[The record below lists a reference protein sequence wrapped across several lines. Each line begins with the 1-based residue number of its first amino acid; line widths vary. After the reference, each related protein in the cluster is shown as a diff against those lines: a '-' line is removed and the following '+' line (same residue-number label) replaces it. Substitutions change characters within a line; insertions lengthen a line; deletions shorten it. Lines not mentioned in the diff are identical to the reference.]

1 MSIVRLAILA
11 AVGAIA
17 FDAWRKG
24 RALQKPPAAF
34 AKGQGA
40 PGNATQI
47 RDAGPEAMRDPTDRD
62 WTEED
67 EDGDE
72 SFPASDP
79 PGNY

>member
-1 MSIVRLAILA
+1 MRFWKGALWAIGGFA
-11 AVGAIA
+11 AYR
-17 FDAWRKG
+17 AWHKKRDET
-24 RALQKPPAAF
+24 PAAF

-40 PGNATQI
+40 PGNDTQI
-47 RDAGPEAMRDPTDRD
+47 RDAGPEAMRDPSARS
-62 WTEED
+62 WTEVD